1 MEKMVLIRCRR
12 HGIGFAPFSSKG
24 LLSAR
29 VKAIPLSVA
38 GKRTEADS
46 AGERNPL
53 YNLGVLLYRGLG
65 R

>member
-1 MEKMVLIRCRR
+1 MALVL
-12 HGIGFAPFSSKG
+12 HPFPQEG

-53 YNLGVLLYRGLG
+53 YNRWVLLYRRPG